1 MKDLSC
7 HQYFINTLPLACND
21 VMSNT
26 LSPAW
31 FQYTDRTNPMDQHVT
46 KMLELEELTA
56 GPVAA
61 QMFGNAG
68 RKHMSK
74 YGKKPLFP
82 YHIPFH
88 HFRSISQEAI
98 FFSFLFITDEYTTPP
113 PSPLSFIADDAPT
126 HQLFR
131 VFSSCRMKEWVS
143 CRHWLTDSVGLEEV
157 QLHILYYI

>member
-7 HQYFINTLPLACND
+7 HQYFINTLPLAPFRMTD

-88 HFRSISQEAI
+88 HFKSISQEAI
-98 FFSFLFITDEYTTPP
+98 FYSFFYLLQMDTPPHPLLLFLLLQMTHPPTSFLGFF
-113 PSPLSFIADDAPT
+113 L
-126 HQLFR
+126 L
-131 VFSSCRMKEWVS
+131 
-143 CRHWLTDSVGLEEV
+143 VG
-157 QLHILYYI
+157 